1 MPLDIQNRDI
11 KILKFVFA
19 CRVASYQ
26 QIADRCFTG
35 VHRMNAYRRV
45 RKLCDAGL
53 LKSAVTV
60 SKNSEIK
67 YVSVTEKSWSFIRE
81 QWPFEMSSPH
91 FKSESPNHD
100 LRFNEILFRFEKLK
114 TFRSFYPE
122 NLLQSSLALS
132 EDQDIRDLAKLQ
144 ADGALLLNGPD
155 GRTYKYGVEFEISK
169 KTPERYREKL
179 GSYYLAQGVNGVI
192 YICSEREIVSSL
204 TQIDEELREGK
215 SSILYFSFENE
226 VLKSKGKINFQN
238 AKEHAIEL
246 Y

>member
-1 MPLDIQNRDI
+1 
-11 KILKFVFA
+11 
-19 CRVASYQ
+19 
-26 QIADRCFTG
+26 
-35 VHRMNAYRRV
+35 
-45 RKLCDAGL
+45 
-53 LKSAVTV
+53 
-60 SKNSEIK
+60 
-67 YVSVTEKSWSFIRE
+67 
-81 QWPFEMSSPH
+81 MSSPH